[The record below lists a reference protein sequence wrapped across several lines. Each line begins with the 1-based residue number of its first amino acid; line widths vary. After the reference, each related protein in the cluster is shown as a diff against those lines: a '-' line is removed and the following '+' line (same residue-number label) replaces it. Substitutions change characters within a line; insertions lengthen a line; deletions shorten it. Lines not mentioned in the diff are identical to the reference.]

1 MRGGASPLSMCTPP
15 GIVIRELENN
25 KMLASCR
32 RDSQVQIIRHDKLID
47 SSITK
52 GVKSDTLCIEK
63 GNIEMARYLLLAFID
78 CKDPAREEEFND
90 WYDNVHLPD
99 MLEVEGLVKATR
111 WMTAENAEGQQRRY
125 LALYE
130 VETEDDIE
138 TLNEKIK
145 RKGMWTMEAG
155 RFSDLPVF
163 DPPNIP
169 RVYKQ
174 IMEEKQSK

>member
-1 MRGGASPLSMCTPP
+1 
-15 GIVIRELENN
+15 
-25 KMLASCR
+25 
-32 RDSQVQIIRHDKLID
+32 
-47 SSITK
+47 
-52 GVKSDTLCIEK
+52 
-63 GNIEMARYLLLAFID
+63 MARYQLFVFSD

-99 MLEVEGLVKATR
+99 MLQVEGLVKATR
-111 WMTAENAEGQQRRY
+111 WMTAENAERQQRRY
-125 LALYE
+125 LAIYE
-130 VETEDDIE
+130 VETEESID

-145 RKGMWTMEAG
+145 ARGMWTMKAG

-174 IMEEKQSK
+174 IMEEKQAK

>member
-1 MRGGASPLSMCTPP
+1 
-15 GIVIRELENN
+15 
-25 KMLASCR
+25 
-32 RDSQVQIIRHDKLID
+32 
-47 SSITK
+47 
-52 GVKSDTLCIEK
+52 
-63 GNIEMARYLLLAFID
+63 MARYQLFVFSD

-99 MLEVEGLVKATR
+99 MLQVEGLVKATR

-125 LALYE
+125 LAIYE
-130 VETEDDIE
+130 VETEDSIE

-145 RKGMWTMEAG
+145 ERGMWTMKAG

-169 RVYKQ
+169 RMYKQ
-174 IMEEKQSK
+174 IMEEKQAK